1 MCESQPS
8 HTQALYKSNL
18 RFQNERKM
26 KMRGQKK
33 VTDRL
38 DRMEDQLREI
48 FDRINRPSEQMTLM
62 QVRVAAYKKIKFAV
76 EQIDRLLE
84 TVETE
89 FVTLEEEVSSGN
101 IVFLNK
107 QQEQEHNEELNHI
120 VEQLREIRWTL
131 ISSPEN
137 QNFEESRAS

>member
-1 MCESQPS
+1 
-8 HTQALYKSNL
+8 
-18 RFQNERKM
+18 
-26 KMRGQKK
+26 MRGQKK